1 MVKKIVF
8 ALLVSLA
15 SATMSIGAD
24 SATPGQRLQ
33 ERIKAANAKIKT
45 IDNQTLRIWIESS
58 EQEFVLLDVREPG
71 EVSAGQIEADDT
83 MSIPRGLV
91 EMQFTKKV
99 TDLET
104 PVVIYCLQGSRGALA
119 AEALTD
125 LGYTNIYN
133 LQGGLLAWIEGGHP
147 VSNFFGEFEM
157 KNFESNFPKKS

>member
-1 MVKKIVF
+1 MVQKIVF

-133 LQGGLLAWIEGGHP
+133 LQGGLLAWIEGGHQ